1 MINNPLVSVVI
12 PVNKHNPFLK
22 EAIESIQN
30 QSYSNIEIILIANN
44 CSDCFFNSLQEFSN
58 EKTKLIR
65 TDLSFLPFSLNLG
78 IHIANGEFIARMDS
92 DDIADVD
99 RIAKQVVYMRA
110 HSDVA
115 VVGSNVKFIDER
127 GIITG
132 MSDYPISHRNIKRR
146 MRYNCCVA
154 HPSVMM
160 RRDVIVKAGGYM
172 YGSLSEDYD
181 LWLRLLQDKNVVFHN
196 INEPLLQYR
205 IHANQATGKNNLYKI
220 FIYDLCLKLR
230 FFLLYPNVFYFFG
243 CIRGFLSYI
252 YCRYIKK

>member
-1 MINNPLVSVVI
+1 MINHSLVSVII

-30 QSYSNIEIILIANN
+30 QSYSNIEVIIIANG
-44 CSDCFFNSLQEFSN
+44 CSDLFFNSLQEFSD
-58 EKTKLIR
+58 EKTKIIR
-65 TDLSFLPFSLNLG
+65 TELSFLPFSLNLG

-92 DDIADVD
+92 DDIADVN
-99 RIAKQVVYMRA
+99 RIAKQVAYMIA
-110 HSDVA
+110 HSDVT
-115 VVGSNVKFIDER
+115 VIGSNVKFINEH

-132 MSDYPISHRNIKRR
+132 MSDYPTSHRNIKKR
-146 MRYNCCVA
+146 MMYNCCVA
-154 HPSVMM
+154 HPTVMM

-196 INEPLLQYR
+196 IKEPLLQYR
-205 IHANQATGKNNLYKI
+205 IHANQATGKKSLYKI

-230 FFLLYPNVFYFFG
+230 FFLLYPNVSYFLG